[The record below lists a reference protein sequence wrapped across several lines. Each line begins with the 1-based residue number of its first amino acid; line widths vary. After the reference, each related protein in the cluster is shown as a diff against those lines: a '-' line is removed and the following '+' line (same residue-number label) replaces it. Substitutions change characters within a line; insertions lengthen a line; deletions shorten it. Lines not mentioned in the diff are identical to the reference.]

1 MRILLLLLFTITL
14 LASCEP
20 KENNYRPVSP
30 IAGGWRALS
39 QTIAGSVTTFEA
51 NSGNRIGISQ
61 DSIYYFMAS
70 TYQGAIDYKITS
82 SAELGVPILTSTTE
96 GYEDFVFTYT
106 LNTDTLRLYTLTGTG
121 FNDDNVS
128 IYVKIK

>member
-1 MRILLLLLFTITL
+1 MRISILFLFTITL
-14 LASCEP
+14 LTSCEP

-30 IAGGWRALS
+30 IAGGWRQLS
-39 QTIAGSVTTFEA
+39 QVISGNETTFEA
-51 NSGNRIGISQ
+51 NSGTRIGISQ

-70 TYQGAIDYKITS
+70 TYQGAIDYRITS
-82 SAELGVPILTSTTE
+82 SAELGVPILTSTTQ
-96 GYEDFVFTYT
+96 GYEDVVSTYT
-106 LNTDTLRLYTLTGTG
+106 LNNDTLRLYVLTNNG